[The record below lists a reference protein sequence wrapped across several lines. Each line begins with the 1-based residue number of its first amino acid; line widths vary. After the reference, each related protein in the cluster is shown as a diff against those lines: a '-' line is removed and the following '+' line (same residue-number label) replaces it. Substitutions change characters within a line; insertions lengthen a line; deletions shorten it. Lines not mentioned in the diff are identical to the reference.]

1 MIIHVLEH
9 ALTDTIKL
17 IPFLFLTYC
26 LNIWSIRPRSIQQN

>member
-26 LNIWSIRPRSIQQN
+26 LMEYLEHKTQEHST